1 MSGPPAIRQNNDIAR
16 LGEESQADAQP
27 LSVVPG
33 KWRRLTIRLGAFEIG
48 YASVKIA
55 PQHPRQRERWYP
67 VTLRRTSLSGRL
79 VEHLGLTIVA
89 LLFLGGVISVLAMR
103 SDAFVSGS
111 ANRWPIIDAAEGSG
125 AAPDAKADAVTAA
138 LAEKEQPAPVPV
150 AVTLQPSIVR
160 AAIREGLADLARNG
174 AMGGRPGIPSAS
186 AVGQVPAAEV
196 GAGGIAGGIAAMTGP
211 LDRIP
216 AVAAAIKRAMA
227 TGEIQNWTAGG
238 MEGVVVI
245 GQGYQ
250 KGEAVCREGSILA
263 RDGGP
268 ENRTQT
274 FERCSKGP

>member
-55 PQHPRQRERWYP
+55 PQHPRQRERSYP

-103 SDAFVSGS
+103 SDAFVSAS
-111 ANRWPIIDAAEGSG
+111 ANRWPIVDAVGSG

-138 LAEKEQPAPVPV
+138 LPEKEQPTPVPV

-174 AMGGRPGIPSAS
+174 ARGGRPGIPSAS
-186 AVGQVPAAEV
+186 AVGQAPAAEV

-216 AVAAAIKRAMA
+216 AVAAAIKRAMT
-227 TGEIQNWTAGG
+227 TGEVQNWTAEG
-238 MEGVVVI
+238 ME
-245 GQGYQ
+245 
-250 KGEAVCREGSILA
+250 
-263 RDGGP
+263 
-268 ENRTQT
+268 
-274 FERCSKGP
+274 